1 MKIKITS
8 DLEWSDGFLSR
19 IQEDGPWANWELY
32 KLAIEVAQNLII
44 SDFEG
49 LQAPKHLPHLNSIA
63 SST

>member
-8 DLEWSDGFLSR
+8 DSEWSDGFLNR
-19 IQEDGPWANWELY
+19 IQEDGPWANWDLY

-49 LQAPKHLPHLNSIA
+49 LQAPKHLTTFNSIA